1 METTHYLTITRP
13 PLVTAHVCDDSTEV
27 VIGIRGGALPRS
39 VCLQFNTPTAGH
51 QLAIAITNAVH
62 DAEKLA
68 RSLGEMTEQN
78 YADELLDDLDD
89 RHQADLDE
97 QEAF

>member
-27 VIGIRGGALPRS
+27 VIGIRGGVLE
-39 VCLQFNTPTAGH
+39 
-51 QLAIAITNAVH
+51 I
-62 DAEKLA
+62 
-68 RSLGEMTEQN
+68 
-78 YADELLDDLDD
+78 DD